1 MIFPLN
7 TPFMDSFP
15 MFSPFNPSFSNI
27 FGWFSHR
34 KTGFR
39 LVWTLTAQVVLGPNY
54 DPRVTGEPENGLP
67 VKFSRWA
74 KGSRCNEVCGTVVCM
89 CVHNYT
95 HIYIYMVPCPVF
107 PPPQSD
113 GSAGSTTFPSIWKL
127 LAAFLRSS
135 LVFARSLQHFW
146 LPAAHTYLPT
156 YLTT

>member
-15 MFSPFNPSFSNI
+15 MFSPFNPSFLNI

-95 HIYIYMVPCPVF
+95 HIYIWSRVPCSH
-107 PPPQSD
+107 PPNRMGLQVAP
-113 GSAGSTTFPSIWKL
+113 PSL
-127 LAAFLRSS
+127 LFESYW
-135 LVFARSLQHFW
+135 QHFW
-146 LPAAHTYLPT
+146 GPASYLLGLCSISDYQPHIHTYLPT
-156 YLTT
+156 